1 VSRVFEHNEEPSPGL
16 PAALPGGERVLWRG
30 RPGLGRLAVNG
41 FQVRKL
47 ALYFA
52 LLLVAHLILQV
63 RGGESVGAALTGMAG
78 YGLLAL
84 SALAVIVLY
93 AWLSARATL
102 YTITSERVV
111 IRCGVALPVSINL
124 PFAVIAS
131 ADLRRFADGAGD
143 IALTSAPGQRASYLL
158 LWPHL
163 KMRRLFRVQ
172 PMLRAVPDVEEAAR
186 VLGAALT
193 AQAEASLRETGV
205 PPAHPAE
212 PEPAPAEDAATGR
225 RWAAYP
231 TLPLAG
237 AVALVV
243 IAVVSVTLVRL
254 VGPAAEVAPVGEVV
268 SALDLRFEDGADGS
282 VTVYEARSGERIKT
296 IQPGEDGFVRATLR
310 SLANARRQTGA
321 GPDEPFSLLT
331 TREGRLLLTDDVTG
345 RVIDLWAFGKT
356 NARAFSQFF
365 SLAGVD
371 PRPPGDELAAAHVA
385 QDVTALAQTRQEARP

>member
-1 VSRVFEHNEEPSPGL
+1 VSRIFEHNQEPSPGL

-30 RPGLGRLAVNG
+30 RPGLRRLAVSG
-41 FQVRKL
+41 FQIRKL

-52 LLLVAHLILQV
+52 LLLVAHLILQL
-63 RGGESVGAALTGMAG
+63 RGGEPAGAALTGMAG

-84 SALAVIVLY
+84 SALAIIVFY
-93 AWLSARATL
+93 AWLAERSTL
-102 YTITSERVV
+102 YTITSERLV

-124 PFAVIAS
+124 PFSVIAS
-131 ADLRRFADGAGD
+131 ADLRRFGDGGGD
-143 IALTSAPGQRASYLL
+143 IVLTSAPGQRASYLL

-163 KMRRLFRVQ
+163 KMRRLVRVQ
-172 PMLRAVPDVEEAAR
+172 PMLRAVPDVEEVAR

-193 AQAEASLRETGV
+193 AQAEASSKESRVAPV
-205 PPAHPAE
+205 PPVAPGPMPAGWE
-212 PEPAPAEDAATGR
+212 PKKR

-254 VGPAAEVAPVGEVV
+254 VGPPAEVAPLGDVV

-282 VTVYEARSGERIKT
+282 VAVYDARSGDRIKT

-310 SLANARRQTGA
+310 SLANARRQAGA
-321 GPDEPFSLLT
+321 GSDEPFSLMT
-331 TREGRLLLTDDVTG
+331 TREGRLLLTDVVTG

-365 SLAGVD
+365 SLAGAE
-371 PRPPGDELAAAHVA
+371 PRRPGDELAARHVP
-385 QDVTALAQTRQEARP
+385 QDVAALAQTRQETRP